1 MNIID
6 IIEKKR
12 DKFTLTKEE
21 INFFINGYVN
31 DEIKDYQ
38 ASSLLMAILLNG
50 MNDQETTDLTMAMV
64 NSGDIVDLSSIAGI
78 KCDKHSTGGVG
89 DKVTLVL
96 APLLASCG
104 VKVAKMSGRGL
115 SHTGG
120 TLDKLESIKNFNV
133 NLSIDQFI
141 KQVNSINIAII
152 AQSSN
157 LAYADKKL
165 YALRDVNGSVPS
177 IPLIASSIMS
187 KKIASGADAIV
198 LDVKIGNGAFMKD
211 IESATKL
218 ANTMVNIGKLMNKDV
233 KAIISDMNTPLGY
246 AIGNSL
252 EVIEAIN
259 TLQNKG
265 PQDLVDV
272 CIELGIIMMLQS
284 NIYQDENLA
293 RKKLIEN
300 LENNKAFDKFV
311 EFAQAQNGDI
321 SCIYDFSKFKQSKF
335 KYEIKSNKTGY
346 LTSIN
351 ALEIGKLSL
360 ELGAGRHTKDDVID
374 PSAGILFNVKVNDY
388 IKEDD
393 IIATL
398 YTDKE
403 DKDDYINLFHKSI
416 VIEEKALLDYKLIK
430 KIIV

>member
-64 NSGDIVDLSSIAGI
+64 NSGDIVDLSSIAGV

-165 YALRDVNGSVPS
+165 YALRDVSGSVPS

-284 NIYQDENLA
+284 NIYQDENFA

-300 LENNKAFDKFV
+300 LENNKAFDKFI

-360 ELGAGRHTKDDVID
+360 ELGAGRHAKDDVID

-403 DKDDYINLFHKSI
+403 NKDDYINLFHKSI